1 MLAAKRS
8 AGVAPEV
15 NLMNQLHAGNEA
27 YKQGIQPGF
36 ETQGRHHEKSK
47 TGISVAP
54 RSVGILI
61 CIS

>member
-1 MLAAKRS
+1 MLAAKMS

-36 ETQGRHHEKSK
+36 ETQGRYHEKSK

-54 RSVGILI
+54 QNVGILI
-61 CIS
+61 CI